1 MSGVLIA
8 HAQPVLRTTLR
19 RLLSEHGL
27 EIVAE
32 TADAESTVA
41 AALRLEPAVCV
52 IDDALPGGGLLAVK
66 RITFRN
72 WETRALVL
80 VADVTP
86 DIVVASVRSGATG
99 VVPVTT
105 TPTGLVRSVQAVLDG
120 QSAIPRSATAALVR
134 ELRGRGRLRVSVD
147 GRPLS
152 LTEREQQ
159 VLELLRENLTTAD
172 IARELGVSQVTVRR
186 HAGSIAAKAG
196 ERNRTDLL
204 RAVGA

>member
-8 HAQPVLRTTLR
+8 HAQPLLRTTLR

-27 EIVAE
+27 DVVAE
-32 TADAESTVA
+32 TADAESTVEA
-41 AALRLEPAVCV
+41 AQRLEPAICIV
-52 IDDALPGGGLLAVK
+52 DAGLAGGGLLAVK
-66 RITFRN
+66 RITRHN
-72 WETRALVL
+72 DDTGVLVL
-80 VADVTP
+80 VAEATP

-99 VVPVTT
+99 VVPVTA

-134 ELRGRGRLRVSVD
+134 EFRGRGRMRVSVD

-159 VLELLRENLTTAD
+159 VLELLRENMTTAD

-186 HAGSIAAKAG
+186 HAGSIAAKVG

-204 RAVGA
+204 RAVGS